1 MEIGSKIDYKTP
13 GSGRGRPSSGTI
25 TGKGDMLTIVTR
37 LGATLEIDPAWV
49 VGEHKGTYARKTAE
63 AEAAPAETAEA

>member
-1 MEIGSKIDYKTP
+1 MEIGSKIDYKAP

-37 LGATLEIDPAWV
+37 LGATLDIDPAWV
-49 VGEHKGTYARKTAE
+49 VGDHKGTYARKST
-63 AEAAPAETAEA
+63 ETAAV

>member
-49 VGEHKGTYARKTAE
+49 IGEHKGSYARKATESEPAE
-63 AEAAPAETAEA
+63 A

>member
-37 LGATLEIDPAWV
+37 LGATLEIDPNWV
-49 VGEHKGTYARKTAE
+49 IGAHKGSYARKTIE
-63 AEAAPAETAEA
+63 STEAAPAA